1 MLKTGMIIA
10 ERYEIVGKIGT
21 AGMADVYKAMDHK
34 LNRFVAVKVLKPE
47 FREDT
52 TFIRKF
58 RSEAQAAAGLTHP
71 NIVNVFD
78 VGDDGGVYY
87 IVMELIEGIT
97 LKEYISKKG
106 KLSIKEATSI
116 AIQVSMGLEAAHS
129 HGIVHR
135 DVKPQNIIIS
145 TDGKVKVTDFGIARA
160 ASSNTISS
168 NVMGSVHYSSPEQVR
183 GGYSDEKSDIY
194 SLGITLYE
202 MVTGRV
208 PFDGDTT
215 VAIAIKHLQ
224 EEMVPPSVYTPD
236 LPYSLE
242 QIILKCTQ
250 KSVDRRY
257 SRMEDV
263 IADLKHSL
271 IDPQGDFVKLATVDN
286 DAKTVVIS
294 EEELG
299 EIKNTPKQ
307 SLKQEIEALEKE
319 QYDDNDYDDAEDD
332 YQPKS
337 SHKSEKKKK
346 HGSGRALTIAA
357 LIGGAVLLIVLVI
370 VLGHAAGLFGTGGKT
385 NDTQKEQ
392 TEDTSGTTMAI
403 VPDLVGKT
411 EEEAKTLA
419 NDAHLGV
426 QMAGEEAS
434 DQEKGKISRQETAAG
449 TQVAENTT
457 VKYWVSTGTA
467 QVTIPDLDG
476 RTGIDAQQTLEDLGL
491 QVTVQK
497 EYSDTDDNGYALVD
511 PGYVYNVEPAA
522 GTSVQGGSSVTLTV
536 SRGVDYGDNAEVP
549 SVVGMTKDD
558 ALTTLGKF
566 IDIQITEQQSTEA
579 AGTVI
584 AQDPEAYTAADPD
597 QPVYITISSGDKAPA
612 ADSTASADSA
622 SAADST
628 ASSESTASDST
639 AATDSTVSAD
649 STTSTADNANTGWK
663 CTQTLDTPSGYNGG
677 AIRLELIQDVNGE
690 PKAST
695 IINGQNVSFPYQ
707 LDISGAEGVTSG
719 TIYLYEQVNGD
730 YQQLGTYTVTFKK
743 AE

>member
-21 AGMADVYKAMDHK
+21 GGMADVYKAMDHK

-52 TFIRKF
+52 TFIKKF

-271 IDPQGDFVKLATVDN
+271 IDPQGDFVKLTTVDN

-299 EIKNTPKQ
+299 EIKHTPKQ
-307 SLKQEIEALEKE
+307 ITKPEITALEEEK
-319 QYDDNDYDDAEDD
+319 YDDNDYDDAEEE
-332 YQPKS
+332 YRPR
-337 SHKSEKKKK
+337 SEHRSGKKKK
-346 HGSGRALTIAA
+346 HHGSGRGLTIAA
-357 LIGGAVLLIVLVI
+357 LIGGAVLLIVLVV
-370 VLGHAAGLFGTGGKT
+370 VLGRAAGLFGTGS
-385 NDTQKEQ
+385 
-392 TEDTSGTTMAI
+392 SGAADSSKAEAKQESAADGLAT

-434 DQEKGKISRQETAAG
+434 DQEKGRISRQETAAG
-449 TQVAENTT
+449 TQVEANTT

-491 QVTVQK
+491 QVNVQK

-522 GTSVQGGSSVTLTV
+522 GTSVQAGSSVTLTV

-584 AQDPEAYTAADPD
+584 AQDPEAYAAADPD
-597 QPVYITISSGDKAPA
+597 QPISITISSGDKAPSTDSA
-612 ADSTASADSA
+612 ASADSTASTDSTASADS
-622 SAADST
+622 
-628 ASSESTASDST
+628 
-639 AATDSTVSAD
+639 TVST
-649 STTSTADNANTGWK
+649 TTSTADVNANTGWK

-677 AIRLELIQDVNGE
+677 AIRLELIQNVNGE

-695 IINGQNVSFPYQ
+695 IIDGQNISFPYQ

-719 TIYLYEQVNGD
+719 TIYLYEEMDGD
-730 YQQLGTYTVTFKK
+730 YQQLGTYTVAFKK

>member
-21 AGMADVYKAMDHK
+21 GGMADVYKAMDHK

-52 TFIRKF
+52 TFIKKF

-271 IDPQGDFVKLATVDN
+271 IDPQGDFVRLTTVDN

-299 EIKNTPKQ
+299 EIKHTPKQ
-307 SLKQEIEALEKE
+307 ITKPEITALEEEK
-319 QYDDNDYDDAEDD
+319 YDDNDYDDAEEE
-332 YQPKS
+332 YRPR
-337 SHKSEKKKK
+337 SEHRSGKKKK
-346 HGSGRALTIAA
+346 HHGSGRGLTIAA
-357 LIGGAVLLIVLVI
+357 LIGGAVLLIVLVV
-370 VLGHAAGLFGTGGKT
+370 VLGRAAGLFGTGS
-385 NDTQKEQ
+385 
-392 TEDTSGTTMAI
+392 SGAADSSKAEAKQDSAADGLAT

-434 DQEKGKISRQETAAG
+434 DQEKGRISRQETAAG
-449 TQVAENTT
+449 TQVEANTT

-491 QVTVQK
+491 QVNVQK

-522 GTSVQGGSSVTLTV
+522 GTSVQAGSSVTLTV

-584 AQDPEAYTAADPD
+584 AQDPEAYAAADPD
-597 QPVYITISSGDKAPA
+597 QPISITISSGDKAPST
-612 ADSTASADSA
+612 DSTASADSTA
-622 SAADST
+622 STDST
-628 ASSESTASDST
+628 ASA
-639 AATDSTVSAD
+639 DSTVST
-649 STTSTADNANTGWK
+649 TTSTADVNANTGWK

-677 AIRLELIQDVNGE
+677 AIRLELIQNVNGE

-695 IINGQNVSFPYQ
+695 IIDGQNISFPYQ

-719 TIYLYEQVNGD
+719 TIYLYEEVDGD

>member
-21 AGMADVYKAMDHK
+21 GGMADVYKAMDHK

-97 LKEYISKKG
+97 LKEYIAKKG

-357 LIGGAVLLIVLVI
+357 LIGGAVLLIVLVV
-370 VLGHAAGLFGTGGKT
+370 VLGRAAGLFGTGGKT

-403 VPDLVGKT
+403 VPNLVGKT

-612 ADSTASADSA
+612 ADSTAS
-622 SAADST
+622 
-628 ASSESTASDST
+628 SESTASDST

>member
-21 AGMADVYKAMDHK
+21 GGMADVYKAMDHK

-52 TFIRKF
+52 TFIKKF

-271 IDPQGDFVKLATVDN
+271 IDPQGDFVRLTTVDN

-299 EIKNTPKQ
+299 EIKHTPKQ
-307 SLKQEIEALEKE
+307 ITKPEITALEEEK
-319 QYDDNDYDDAEDD
+319 YDDNDYDDAEEE
-332 YQPKS
+332 YRPR
-337 SHKSEKKKK
+337 SEHRSGKKKK
-346 HGSGRALTIAA
+346 HHGSGRGLTIAA
-357 LIGGAVLLIVLVI
+357 LIGGAVLLIVLVV
-370 VLGHAAGLFGTGGKT
+370 VLGRAAGLFGTGS
-385 NDTQKEQ
+385 
-392 TEDTSGTTMAI
+392 SGAADSSKAEAKQESAADGLAT

-434 DQEKGKISRQETAAG
+434 DQEKGRISRQETAAG
-449 TQVAENTT
+449 TQVEANTT

-491 QVTVQK
+491 QVNVQK

-522 GTSVQGGSSVTLTV
+522 GTSVQAGSSVTLTV

-584 AQDPEAYTAADPD
+584 AQDPEAYAAADPD
-597 QPVYITISSGDKAPA
+597 QPISITISSGDKAPSTDSVA
-612 ADSTASADSA
+612 SADSTASTDSTASADS
-622 SAADST
+622 
-628 ASSESTASDST
+628 
-639 AATDSTVSAD
+639 TVST
-649 STTSTADNANTGWK
+649 TTSTADVNANTGWK

-695 IINGQNVSFPYQ
+695 IIDGQNISFPYQ

-719 TIYLYEQVNGD
+719 TIYLYEEVDGD